1 MTFQNEPVIIP
12 AHSHWKTYM
21 NQPQL
26 IVMVGL
32 PGSGKD
38 YWIEQFIKQNGD
50 QKWHVA
56 SSDAIIEAIAAEQG
70 KTYSEV
76 FDSTAK
82 HAMKRMESE
91 VSEAIKR
98 RENIIWNQTNMAP
111 GKRKSILSKF
121 PAEYHKKAV
130 VVTTD
135 PEVHHRRLKNRAD
148 STGKS
153 IPSHVIRSMRDNYVE
168 PTRDEG
174 FDDIIHID
182 NT

>member
-1 MTFQNEPVIIP
+1 
-12 AHSHWKTYM
+12 M

-38 YWIEQFIKQNGD
+38 YWIDQFIKQNPT

-56 SSDAIIEAIAAEQG
+56 SSDAIIEAMAAEQG

-76 FDSTAK
+76 FDSSAK
-82 HAMKRMESE
+82 SAMKRMDSE
-91 VSEAIKR
+91 VTEAIKN

-111 GKRKSILSKF
+111 GKRKSILSRF
-121 PAEYHKKAV
+121 PKEYVKKAV

-135 PEVHHRRLKNRAD
+135 PDVHRYRLKNRAD
-148 STGKS
+148 TTGKS
-153 IPSHVIRSMRDNYVE
+153 IPGHVIKSMRDNYVE
-168 PTRDEG
+168 PTREEG
-174 FDDIIHID
+174 FDEIIHVD

>member
-1 MTFQNEPVIIP
+1 
-12 AHSHWKTYM
+12 M

-38 YWIEQFIKQNGD
+38 YWIDQFMKQNPG

-70 KTYSEV
+70 KTYSDV
-76 FDSTAK
+76 FDSASK
-82 HAMKRMESE
+82 VAMKRMDSE
-91 VSEAIKR
+91 VTEAIKN

-111 GKRKSILSKF
+111 GKRKSILSRF
-121 PAEYHKKAV
+121 PKEYIKKAV
-130 VVTTD
+130 VVTAD
-135 PEVHHRRLKNRAD
+135 PDVHRYRLKNRAD
-148 STGKS
+148 TTGKS
-153 IPSHVIRSMRDNYVE
+153 IPGHVIKSMRDNYVE
-168 PTRDEG
+168 PTREEG
-174 FDDIIHID
+174 FDEIIHVD